1 MRADARRNREALLAA
16 ARDVFTERGLD
27 APLDDVA
34 KRAGIGNATM
44 YRHFPTRQD
53 LIVAV
58 YADEVA
64 ALCERAPALLTEH
77 DPVEALFAWLGEFV
91 EHVAS
96 KRELA
101 QSVTERRS
109 ALFAEWHE
117 AMRAAAAELLAAAG
131 VAVTAVDVLTLA
143 TGIAAQGTDAEQHK
157 RLLTLTRHGIE
168 ATHDVGGRSAA
179 SAG

>member
-1 MRADARRNREALLAA
+1 MRADARRNRDALLAA
-16 ARDVFTERGLD
+16 ARTVFVERGVD

-64 ALCERAPALLTEH
+64 ELCARVPALRAAHE
-77 DPVEALFAWLGEFV
+77 PGEALFVWLREFV
-91 EHVAS
+91 AHVAG

-101 QSVTERRS
+101 RSVTERRS
-109 ALFAEWHE
+109 TLFAEWHE
-117 AMRAAAAELLAAAG
+117 AMTQAGGELLADAKRAG
-131 VAVTAVDVLTLA
+131 VARAEVTVVDLLTLA
-143 TGIAAQGTDAEQHK
+143 TGIAAHGGNAGQHE
-157 RLLTLTRHGIE
+157 RLLALIRHG
-168 ATHDVGGRSAA
+168 AQLP
-179 SAG
+179 